1 MLPSFV
7 SSASNSVL
15 GLSFNIFFDTYFN
28 EYQVRSSA
36 NTILFRAESEALARY
51 GVRTY
56 HNADYCGS
64 KLTESG
70 VQ

>member
-1 MLPSFV
+1 MFPSFV
-7 SSASNSVL
+7 SSVSNSVL
-15 GLSFNIFFDTYFN
+15 GLSFNIFFDTEFN
-28 EYQVRSSA
+28 EYQVRSLS
-36 NTILFRAESEALARY
+36 NTILFRAASEALARY

-64 KLTESG
+64 KLTEDG

>member
-7 SSASNSVL
+7 FSASNSVL
-15 GLSFNIFFDTYFN
+15 GLTFNIFFDTDFN

-56 HNADYCGS
+56 HNADYCGG
-64 KLTESG
+64 KLTEGG

>member
-15 GLSFNIFFDTYFN
+15 GLTFNIFFDTDFN
-28 EYQVRSSA
+28 EYQVRSST

-51 GVRTY
+51 GVRTH
-56 HNADYCGS
+56 HNSDYCGR